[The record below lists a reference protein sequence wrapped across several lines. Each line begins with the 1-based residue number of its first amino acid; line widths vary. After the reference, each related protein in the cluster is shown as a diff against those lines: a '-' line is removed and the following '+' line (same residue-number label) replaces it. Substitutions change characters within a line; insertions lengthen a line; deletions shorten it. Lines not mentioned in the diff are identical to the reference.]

1 MVIQLCGL
9 SSNRSLVLRGV
20 AVPLTLEQRCQKI
33 ELLLSDVD
41 GVLTDGGVIFNNE
54 GIEIKRFHIR
64 DGMGVKLWQRVG
76 YRFGIVTGRASHIV
90 KLRAAELSIDLV
102 RQGVDDKWAV
112 VQQIAGELR
121 LSPDQIA
128 FIGDDLPDLPVIAR
142 AGLGVAVADAGEE
155 VRRAAHYVTHA
166 GGGQGAVREAIEL
179 ILKAQNRWAALVQRY
194 GGRAEREEA

>member
-1 MVIQLCGL
+1 
-9 SSNRSLVLRGV
+9 
-20 AVPLTLEQRCQKI
+20 
-33 ELLLSDVD
+33 
-41 GVLTDGGVIFNNE
+41 
-54 GIEIKRFHIR
+54 
-64 DGMGVKLWQRVG
+64 
-76 YRFGIVTGRASHIV
+76 V